1 MIPAEMLGQ
10 AVTGELYQ
18 LPDMRHAFEM
28 LDIVEGVRGYES
40 RISLFRRA
48 ILRVTTPDS
57 KTYPAWVYLYDKEVQ
72 DLQRI
77 SSGVWR
83 KR

>member
-1 MIPAEMLGQ
+1 MIPAEMPGQ

-40 RISLFRRA
+40 RIRF
-48 ILRVTTPDS
+48 P
-57 KTYPAWVYLYDKEVQ
+57 
-72 DLQRI
+72 
-77 SSGVWR
+77 SSDPSCNNTGQQNLSGLGLSV
-83 KR
+83 